1 MPVQENNVL
10 ACCKLGTSAQPW
22 KGMALSNSVSIAYL
36 LTCPSVRFEGRKEA
50 LVARAQFNYAGD
62 HHVGGELRVPR
73 LDIAI

>member
-1 MPVQENNVL
+1 MIFF
-10 ACCKLGTSAQPW
+10 LGLCSTDCV
-22 KGMALSNSVSIAYL
+22 G
-36 LTCPSVRFEGRKEA
+36 EGRKEA

>member
-1 MPVQENNVL
+1 
-10 ACCKLGTSAQPW
+10 
-22 KGMALSNSVSIAYL
+22 MALSNSVSIAYL